1 MEYVGRSAQ
10 IALVVVVTFA
20 SLAVAETKKEF
31 RYTVGPNSTIT
42 VLNQFGAVSVK
53 PAAGN
58 QVLVTATLASDKVE
72 VDQGQSANRINIT
85 SHLLAGSDPQNA
97 RVDYE
102 VLVPADASVTL
113 HSSTGPIRAERL
125 HGDVVVEGASAP
137 VDVTD
142 VANAHVHVKTLD
154 GKINA
159 SNVRD
164 SHVEISSVSGDIIL
178 KGVNSHLLQ
187 VSSTKGNISYDG
199 DFGSGGEYSLMSHTG
214 NIEATVP
221 PGASFKITA
230 RTVKGKV
237 DNELPFQPEQ
247 HASFAPSSTAFAG
260 TMGKAASSVVLRTF
274 KGQIHLKKR

>member
-1 MEYVGRSAQ
+1 
-10 IALVVVVTFA
+10 
-20 SLAVAETKKEF
+20 LAVAETKKEF

-113 HSSTGPIRAERL
+113 HSSTGPIHAERL
-125 HGDVVVEGASAP
+125 RGDVVVEGASAP
-137 VDVTD
+137 VDVAD
-142 VANAHVHVKTLD
+142 IANAHVHVKTMD
-154 GKINA
+154 GKISA
-159 SNVRD
+159 TNVRD
-164 SHVEISSVSGDIIL
+164 SHVEISSVSGDIAL
-178 KGVNSHLLQ
+178 KGVSSQLQ
-187 VSSTKGNISYDG
+187 VSSTSGNISYDG
-199 DFGSGGEYSLMSHTG
+199 DFGSGGDYSLISHSG

-221 PGASFKITA
+221 PGASFKVTA

-247 HASFAPSSTAFAG
+247 HTSFATSATAFAG
-260 TMGKAASSVVLRTF
+260 SLGKAASSVVLRTF
-274 KGQIHLKKR
+274 TGQIHLKKR